1 MTNKFK
7 NLKIARSV
15 FIMAVLSVIFTSLI
29 GLAGYL
35 GINKVDKN
43 IGTMYNERVQPLG
56 IGVGIRGEFANM
68 RIESHKEII
77 KYDPKHNEVISQHN
91 DKIQQYLEQ
100 YSKIN
105 LDATE
110 KKDLDDFKTNYEKYL
125 NLWKKIN
132 ATLSNNEKMS
142 EDDYAQM
149 SDAASKAEISLFNLK
164 QYNIEK
170 SNELNVQSNAVHSST
185 LKLLFV
191 LLVSVIVIFIFIS
204 YVIIKVIKNSSKE
217 MNDNLNILA
226 TGDFTINLETDS
238 QNEFGIMKA
247 TLSNMI
253 KDICSMIKIVKEN
266 SEVITEQSEGLSS
279 IASEMSASSE
289 NVTNAIQ
296 DVAQGTTSQ
305 SGDLT
310 EMTNVLNSFGEQING
325 IVESIEDVGATS
337 KNIGDMANDSNNDM
351 QNLMHSIN
359 NVSESFNDVI
369 NKVNSLGSN
378 IDQINEMTNLINNIA
393 VQTNLLA
400 LNASIEAARAGE
412 QGRGFAV
419 VAEEIRKLA
428 EQCKISS
435 ESIYTLINNTKEHKD
450 TMVETTNSMNGEL
463 SNQISVI
470 NSTINSFRKIVN
482 ALNEVNPKI
491 KAVNMSAMHI
501 NSEKNSIL
509 QKIQQLSSVSEEISA
524 SSEQIV
530 ASSEEMH
537 ASTEEVAST
546 SEKLS
551 DMTKNMMDQVNKFKL

>member
-1 MTNKFK
+1 MNNKFK
-7 NLKIARSV
+7 NFKITKSV
-15 FIMAVLSVIFTSLI
+15 FIMAVLAVVFTSLI
-29 GLAGYL
+29 GVAGYL

-43 IGTMYNERVQPLG
+43 IETMYNERVQPLA
-56 IGVGIRGEFANM
+56 IGAGIRGEFANM

-77 KYDPKHNEVISQHN
+77 KYDFKHNEVISQHN
-91 DKIQQYLEQ
+91 DKIQQYLAQ

-110 KKDLDDFKTNYEKYL
+110 IKNLDIFKTNYEEYL
-125 NLWKKIN
+125 NVWKKISQ
-132 ATLSNNEKMS
+132 ALSNGEKMS
-142 EDDYAQM
+142 EDDYAQL
-149 SDAASKAEISLFNLK
+149 SDAASKAENSLFDLK

-170 SNELNVQSNAVHSST
+170 SNQLNIESNEVHHGT
-185 LKLLFV
+185 INMLFV
-191 LLVSVIVIFIFIS
+191 LIILVIVIFSFIS
-204 YVIIKVIKNSSKE
+204 YIVIKVIKDSSKE

-226 TGDFTINLETDS
+226 TGDLTINLETDS
-238 QNEFGIMKA
+238 QNEFGIMKT
-247 TLSNMI
+247 TLSKMI

-266 SEVITEQSEGLSS
+266 SVVINEQSEGLAS

-296 DVAQGTTSQ
+296 DVAQGTNSQ

-310 EMTNVLNSFGEQING
+310 EMTNLLDSFGKQING
-325 IVESIEDVGATS
+325 IVQSIEDVEVTS

-351 QNLMHSIN
+351 QTLMQSIN
-359 NVSESFNDVI
+359 NVSESFNGVI

-378 IDQINEMTNLINNIA
+378 IDKINEITNLINNIA

-428 EQCKISS
+428 GQCRVSS
-435 ESIYTLINNTKEHKD
+435 ESIYILINNTKQDKD
-450 TMVETTNSMNGEL
+450 TMVETTNEMNGEL
-463 SNQISVI
+463 NNQINVI

-482 ALNEVNPKI
+482 AINEVNPKI
-491 KAVNMSAMHI
+491 KAVNMSATHI

-509 QKIQQLSSVSEEISA
+509 QKIEQSSAVAEEISA
-524 SSEQIV
+524 SSQQIV

-537 ASTEEVAST
+537 ASTEEVAGT

-551 DMTKNMMDQVNKFKL
+551 GMTKQMMDKVNKFKL